1 MAGWLIWLV
10 VACGFGAAELLAGS
24 GSFFLAP
31 FAVAAALA
39 AVASGA
45 VDETAAWLVFVAA
58 SVLTLMTV
66 RPMVQRRLTSG
77 PSLRTGGAA
86 LVGKRALVTERIA
99 NHEGAGRVRID
110 GEIWTARALDEDAVI
125 EVGTSVHVVDIKG
138 ATALVME

>member
-10 VACGFGAAELLAGS
+10 VALGFGAAELLAGS

-31 FAVAAALA
+31 FAVAAAVAALA
-39 AVASGA
+39 AGA
-45 VDETAAWLVFVAA
+45 IDETAAWLVFVAT

-77 PSLRTGGAA
+77 PTLRTGAAA
-86 LVGKRALVTERIA
+86 LVGKRAMVVERIA
-99 NHEGAGRVRID
+99 NHEGVGRVRID
-110 GEIWTARALDEDAVI
+110 GEVWTARALDEDQVI
-125 EVGTSVHVVDIKG
+125 EPGTSVHVVDIKG